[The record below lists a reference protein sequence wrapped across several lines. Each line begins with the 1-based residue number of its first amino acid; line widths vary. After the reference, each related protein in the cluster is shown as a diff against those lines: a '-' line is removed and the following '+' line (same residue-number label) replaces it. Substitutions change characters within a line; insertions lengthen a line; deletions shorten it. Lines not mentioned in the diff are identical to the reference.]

1 MLEVQIYKKLAE
13 FDLDVSF
20 QVNDNILG
28 LMGASGSGKSMTLKC
43 IAGIETP
50 DQGRIVLNDRVLF
63 DSEKKINVPIQKRN
77 VGYMF
82 QSYALFPNMDVYE
95 NISVGLRARKVKD
108 VDIVVRKVMKQFQIS
123 ELASRYP
130 KQLSGG
136 QRQRLSIA
144 RAIVRKPEIYIFDD
158 SFSAL
163 DFKTDAKLRE
173 ALAASCKETKSTVLL
188 VAQRIS
194 SILHADQIIVLDEGK
209 MVGKGTHA
217 ELMESCD
224 VYQQIASSQLT
235 KEELANV

>member
-63 DSEKKINVPIQKRN
+63 DSEKKINAPIQKRN

-82 QSYALFPNMDVYE
+82 QSYALFPNMNVYE

-108 VDIVVRKVMKQFQIS
+108 VDIVAQKVMKQFQIS
-123 ELASRYP
+123 ELASRYS

-136 QRQRLSIA
+136 QRQRVALA
-144 RAIVRKPEIYIFDD
+144 RLMAYEPDVLLLDEP
-158 SFSAL
+158 FSAL
-163 DFKTDAKLRE
+163 DEDLKDDLLRE
-173 ALAASCKETKSTVLL
+173 LKSEL
-188 VAQRIS
+188 QIS
-194 SILHADQIIVLDEGK
+194 KPVIFVSHN
-209 MVGKGTHA
+209 
-217 ELMESCD
+217 
-224 VYQQIASSQLT
+224 
-235 KEELANV
+235 KEEVNELCDFKYKIKQGEIV

>member
-13 FDLDVSF
+13 FDLDISF
-20 QVNDNILG
+20 QVDDNILG

-50 DQGRIVLNDRVLF
+50 DQGRIVLNGRVLF

-82 QSYALFPNMDVYE
+82 QSYALFPNMNVYE

-108 VDIVVRKVMKQFQIS
+108 VDIVVQKVMQQFRIF

-136 QRQRLSIA
+136 QRQRVALA
-144 RAIVRKPEIYIFDD
+144 RLMAYEPDVLLLDEP
-158 SFSAL
+158 FSAL
-163 DFKTDAKLRE
+163 DEDLKKNLLQE
-173 ALAASCKETKSTVLL
+173 LKSEL
-188 VAQRIS
+188 QIS
-194 SILHADQIIVLDEGK
+194 KPVIFVSHD
-209 MVGKGTHA
+209 
-217 ELMESCD
+217 
-224 VYQQIASSQLT
+224 
-235 KEELANV
+235 KEEVNYLCDLKYKIKQGEII

>member
-13 FDLDVSF
+13 FDLDVYF
-20 QVNDNILG
+20 QVDDNILG

-50 DQGRIVLNDRVLF
+50 DQGRIVLNGRVLF

-82 QSYALFPNMDVYE
+82 QSYALFPNMNVYE

-108 VDIVVRKVMKQFQIS
+108 VDIVVQKVMQQFRVF

-136 QRQRLSIA
+136 QRQRVALA
-144 RAIVRKPEIYIFDD
+144 RLMAYEPDVLLLDEP
-158 SFSAL
+158 FSAL
-163 DFKTDAKLRE
+163 DEDL
-173 ALAASCKETKSTVLL
+173 KEDLLQELKSEL
-188 VAQRIS
+188 QIS
-194 SILHADQIIVLDEGK
+194 KPVIFVSHD
-209 MVGKGTHA
+209 
-217 ELMESCD
+217 
-224 VYQQIASSQLT
+224 
-235 KEELANV
+235 KEEVNYLCDLNYKIKQGEII

>member
-20 QVNDNILG
+20 QVDDNILG
-28 LMGASGSGKSMTLKC
+28 LMGASGSGKSMALKC

-50 DQGRIVLNDRVLF
+50 DQGRIVLNNRVLF

-82 QSYALFPNMDVYE
+82 QSYALFTNMNVYE

-108 VDIVVRKVMKQFQIS
+108 VDIVVQKVMQQFRIF

-136 QRQRLSIA
+136 QRQRVALA
-144 RAIVRKPEIYIFDD
+144 RLMAYEPDVLLLDEP
-158 SFSAL
+158 FSAL
-163 DFKTDAKLRE
+163 DEDLKKDLLQE
-173 ALAASCKETKSTVLL
+173 LKSEL
-188 VAQRIS
+188 QIS
-194 SILHADQIIVLDEGK
+194 KPVIFVSHD
-209 MVGKGTHA
+209 
-217 ELMESCD
+217 
-224 VYQQIASSQLT
+224 
-235 KEELANV
+235 KEEVNYLCDLKYKIKQGEII

>member
-50 DQGRIVLNDRVLF
+50 DQGRIVLNNRVLF

-108 VDIVVRKVMKQFQIS
+108 VDIVVRKVMKQLQIS

-136 QRQRLSIA
+136 QRQRVALA
-144 RAIVRKPEIYIFDD
+144 RLMAYEPDVLLLDEP
-158 SFSAL
+158 FSAL
-163 DFKTDAKLRE
+163 DEDLKEDLLRE
-173 ALAASCKETKSTVLL
+173 LKSEL
-188 VAQRIS
+188 QIS
-194 SILHADQIIVLDEGK
+194 KPVVFVSHN
-209 MVGKGTHA
+209 
-217 ELMESCD
+217 
-224 VYQQIASSQLT
+224 
-235 KEELANV
+235 KEEVNELCDFKYKIKLGEIV

>member
-13 FDLDVSF
+13 FDLDISF

-43 IAGIETP
+43 IAGIEIP
-50 DQGRIVLNDRVLF
+50 DQGRIVLNGRVLF

-82 QSYALFPNMDVYE
+82 QSYALFPNMNVYE

-108 VDIVVRKVMKQFQIS
+108 VDIVVQKVMQQFRIF

-136 QRQRLSIA
+136 QRQRVALA
-144 RAIVRKPEIYIFDD
+144 RLMAYEPDVLLLDEP
-158 SFSAL
+158 FSAL
-163 DFKTDAKLRE
+163 DEDLKKDLLQE
-173 ALAASCKETKSTVLL
+173 LKSEL
-188 VAQRIS
+188 QIS
-194 SILHADQIIVLDEGK
+194 KPVIFVSHD
-209 MVGKGTHA
+209 
-217 ELMESCD
+217 
-224 VYQQIASSQLT
+224 
-235 KEELANV
+235 KEEVNYLCDLKYKIKQGEII

>member
-50 DQGRIVLNDRVLF
+50 DQGRIVLNDRILF

-82 QSYALFPNMDVYE
+82 QSYALFPNMNVYE

-108 VDIVVRKVMKQFQIS
+108 VDIVVQKVMKQFQIS
-123 ELASRYP
+123 ELVSRYP

-136 QRQRLSIA
+136 QRQRVALA
-144 RAIVRKPEIYIFDD
+144 RLMAYEPDVLLLDEPFN
-158 SFSAL
+158 AL
-163 DFKTDAKLRE
+163 DEDLKEDLLRE
-173 ALAASCKETKSTVLL
+173 LKSEL
-188 VAQRIS
+188 QIS
-194 SILHADQIIVLDEGK
+194 KPVIFVSHN
-209 MVGKGTHA
+209 
-217 ELMESCD
+217 
-224 VYQQIASSQLT
+224 
-235 KEELANV
+235 KEEVNELCDFKYKIKQGEIV

>member
-123 ELASRYP
+123 ELASRYS

-136 QRQRLSIA
+136 QRQRVALA
-144 RAIVRKPEIYIFDD
+144 RLMAYEPDVLLLDEPFN
-158 SFSAL
+158 AL
-163 DFKTDAKLRE
+163 DEDLKEDLLRE
-173 ALAASCKETKSTVLL
+173 LKSEL
-188 VAQRIS
+188 QIS
-194 SILHADQIIVLDEGK
+194 KPVVFVSHN
-209 MVGKGTHA
+209 
-217 ELMESCD
+217 
-224 VYQQIASSQLT
+224 
-235 KEELANV
+235 KEEVNELCDFKYKIKQGEIV

>member
-123 ELASRYP
+123 ELTSRYP

-136 QRQRLSIA
+136 QRQRVALA
-144 RAIVRKPEIYIFDD
+144 RLMAYEPDVLLLDEP
-158 SFSAL
+158 FSAL
-163 DFKTDAKLRE
+163 DEDLKKDLLQE
-173 ALAASCKETKSTVLL
+173 LKSER
-188 VAQRIS
+188 QIS
-194 SILHADQIIVLDEGK
+194 KPVIFVSHD
-209 MVGKGTHA
+209 
-217 ELMESCD
+217 
-224 VYQQIASSQLT
+224 
-235 KEELANV
+235 KEEVNYLCDLKYKIKQGEII

>member
-82 QSYALFPNMDVYE
+82 QSYALFPNMNVYE

-108 VDIVVRKVMKQFQIS
+108 VDIVTQKVMKQFQIS
-123 ELASRYP
+123 ELASRYS

-136 QRQRLSIA
+136 QRQRVALA
-144 RAIVRKPEIYIFDD
+144 RLMAYEPDVLLLDEP
-158 SFSAL
+158 FSAL
-163 DFKTDAKLRE
+163 DEDLKEDLLRE
-173 ALAASCKETKSTVLL
+173 LKSEL
-188 VAQRIS
+188 QIS
-194 SILHADQIIVLDEGK
+194 KPVIFVSHN
-209 MVGKGTHA
+209 
-217 ELMESCD
+217 
-224 VYQQIASSQLT
+224 
-235 KEELANV
+235 KEEVNELCDFKYKIKQGEIV

>member
-82 QSYALFPNMDVYE
+82 QSYALFPNMNVYE

-108 VDIVVRKVMKQFQIS
+108 VDIVAQKVMKQFQIS
-123 ELASRYP
+123 ELASRYS

-136 QRQRLSIA
+136 QRQRVALA
-144 RAIVRKPEIYIFDD
+144 RLMAYEPDVLLLDEP
-158 SFSAL
+158 FSAL
-163 DFKTDAKLRE
+163 DEDLKEDLLRE
-173 ALAASCKETKSTVLL
+173 LKSELH
-188 VAQRIS
+188 IS
-194 SILHADQIIVLDEGK
+194 KPVIFVSHN
-209 MVGKGTHA
+209 
-217 ELMESCD
+217 
-224 VYQQIASSQLT
+224 
-235 KEELANV
+235 KEEVNELCDFKYKIKQGEIV

>member
-20 QVNDNILG
+20 QVDDNILG
-28 LMGASGSGKSMTLKC
+28 FMGASGSGKSMTLKC

-50 DQGRIVLNDRVLF
+50 DQGRIVLNGRVLF

-82 QSYALFPNMDVYE
+82 QSYALFPNMNVYE

-108 VDIVVRKVMKQFQIS
+108 VDIVVQKVMQQFRIF

-136 QRQRLSIA
+136 QRQRVALA
-144 RAIVRKPEIYIFDD
+144 RLMAYEPDVLLLDEP
-158 SFSAL
+158 FSAL
-163 DFKTDAKLRE
+163 DEDL
-173 ALAASCKETKSTVLL
+173 KEDLLQELKSEL
-188 VAQRIS
+188 QIS
-194 SILHADQIIVLDEGK
+194 KPVIFVSHN
-209 MVGKGTHA
+209 
-217 ELMESCD
+217 
-224 VYQQIASSQLT
+224 
-235 KEELANV
+235 KEEVNYLCDLKYKIKQGKIR

>member
-13 FDLDVSF
+13 FDLDISF

-50 DQGRIVLNDRVLF
+50 DQGRIVLNNRVLF

-82 QSYALFPNMDVYE
+82 QSYALFTNMNVYE

-108 VDIVVRKVMKQFQIS
+108 VDIVVQKVMQQFRIF

-136 QRQRLSIA
+136 QRQRVALARLIA
-144 RAIVRKPEIYIFDD
+144 YEPDVLLLDEP
-158 SFSAL
+158 FSAL
-163 DFKTDAKLRE
+163 DEDLKKDLLQE
-173 ALAASCKETKSTVLL
+173 LKSEL
-188 VAQRIS
+188 QIS
-194 SILHADQIIVLDEGK
+194 KPVIFVSHD
-209 MVGKGTHA
+209 
-217 ELMESCD
+217 
-224 VYQQIASSQLT
+224 
-235 KEELANV
+235 KEEVNELCDLKYKIKQGEII

>member
-13 FDLDVSF
+13 FDLDASF
-20 QVNDNILG
+20 QVDDNILG

-50 DQGRIVLNDRVLF
+50 DQGRIVLNNRVLF

-82 QSYALFPNMDVYE
+82 QSYALFPNMNVYE

-108 VDIVVRKVMKQFQIS
+108 VDIVVQKVMKQFQIR

-136 QRQRLSIA
+136 QRQRVALA
-144 RAIVRKPEIYIFDD
+144 RLMAYEPDVLLLDEP
-158 SFSAL
+158 FSAL
-163 DFKTDAKLRE
+163 DEDL
-173 ALAASCKETKSTVLL
+173 KEDLLQELKSEL
-188 VAQRIS
+188 QIS
-194 SILHADQIIVLDEGK
+194 KPVIFVSHD
-209 MVGKGTHA
+209 
-217 ELMESCD
+217 
-224 VYQQIASSQLT
+224 
-235 KEELANV
+235 KEEVNYLCDLNYKIKQGEII

>member
-13 FDLDVSF
+13 FDLDASF
-20 QVNDNILG
+20 QVDDNILG

-50 DQGRIVLNDRVLF
+50 DQGRIVLNGRVLF

-82 QSYALFPNMDVYE
+82 QSYALFPNMNVYE

-108 VDIVVRKVMKQFQIS
+108 VDIVVQKVMQQFRVF

-136 QRQRLSIA
+136 QRQRVALA
-144 RAIVRKPEIYIFDD
+144 RLMAYEPDVLLLDEP
-158 SFSAL
+158 FSAL
-163 DFKTDAKLRE
+163 DEDL
-173 ALAASCKETKSTVLL
+173 KEDLLQELKSEL
-188 VAQRIS
+188 QIS
-194 SILHADQIIVLDEGK
+194 KPVIFVSHN
-209 MVGKGTHA
+209 
-217 ELMESCD
+217 
-224 VYQQIASSQLT
+224 
-235 KEELANV
+235 KEEVNYLCDLKYKIKQGKIR

>member
-13 FDLDVSF
+13 FDLDISF

-43 IAGIETP
+43 IAGIEMP
-50 DQGRIVLNDRVLF
+50 DQGRIVLNGRVLF

-82 QSYALFPNMDVYE
+82 QSYALFPNMNVYE

-108 VDIVVRKVMKQFQIS
+108 VDIVVQKVMQQFRIF

-136 QRQRLSIA
+136 QRQRVALARLIA
-144 RAIVRKPEIYIFDD
+144 YEPDVLLLDEP
-158 SFSAL
+158 FSAL
-163 DFKTDAKLRE
+163 DEDLKKDLLQE
-173 ALAASCKETKSTVLL
+173 LKSEL
-188 VAQRIS
+188 QIS
-194 SILHADQIIVLDEGK
+194 KPVIFVSHD
-209 MVGKGTHA
+209 
-217 ELMESCD
+217 
-224 VYQQIASSQLT
+224 
-235 KEELANV
+235 KEEVNYLCDLKYKIKQGEII

>member
-20 QVNDNILG
+20 QVNNNILG

-50 DQGRIVLNDRVLF
+50 DHGRIVLNNRVLF

-82 QSYALFPNMDVYE
+82 QSYALFPNMNVYE
-95 NISVGLRARKVKD
+95 NISVGLKARKVKD
-108 VDIVVRKVMKQFQIS
+108 VDIVVQKVMQQFRIR

-136 QRQRLSIA
+136 QRQRVALARLIA
-144 RAIVRKPEIYIFDD
+144 YEPELLLLDEP
-158 SFSAL
+158 FSAL
-163 DFKTDAKLRE
+163 DEDL
-173 ALAASCKETKSTVLL
+173 KEDLLSELKSEL
-188 VAQRIS
+188 QIS
-194 SILHADQIIVLDEGK
+194 KPVIFVSHN
-209 MVGKGTHA
+209 
-217 ELMESCD
+217 
-224 VYQQIASSQLT
+224 
-235 KEELANV
+235 KEEVNELCDLKYKIKKGEII

>member
-82 QSYALFPNMDVYE
+82 QSYALFPNMNVYE

-108 VDIVVRKVMKQFQIS
+108 VDIVAQKVMKQFQIS
-123 ELASRYP
+123 ELVSRYP

-136 QRQRLSIA
+136 QRQRVALA
-144 RAIVRKPEIYIFDD
+144 RLMAYEPDVLLLDEP
-158 SFSAL
+158 FSAL
-163 DFKTDAKLRE
+163 DEDLKEDLLRE
-173 ALAASCKETKSTVLL
+173 LKSEL
-188 VAQRIS
+188 QIS
-194 SILHADQIIVLDEGK
+194 KPVIFVSHN
-209 MVGKGTHA
+209 
-217 ELMESCD
+217 
-224 VYQQIASSQLT
+224 
-235 KEELANV
+235 KEEVNELCDFKYKIKQGEIV

>member
-20 QVNDNILG
+20 QVDDNILG

-50 DQGRIVLNDRVLF
+50 DQGRIVLNGRVLF

-82 QSYALFPNMDVYE
+82 QSYALFPNMNVYE

-108 VDIVVRKVMKQFQIS
+108 VDIVVQKVMQQFQIF

-136 QRQRLSIA
+136 QRQRVALA
-144 RAIVRKPEIYIFDD
+144 RLMAYEPDVLLLDEP
-158 SFSAL
+158 FSAL
-163 DFKTDAKLRE
+163 DEDLKKDLLQE
-173 ALAASCKETKSTVLL
+173 LKSEL
-188 VAQRIS
+188 QIS
-194 SILHADQIIVLDEGK
+194 KPVIFVSHD
-209 MVGKGTHA
+209 
-217 ELMESCD
+217 
-224 VYQQIASSQLT
+224 
-235 KEELANV
+235 KEEVNYLCDLKYKIKQGEII

>member
-13 FDLDVSF
+13 FDLDASF
-20 QVNDNILG
+20 QVDDNILG

-50 DQGRIVLNDRVLF
+50 DQGRIVLNNRVLF

-82 QSYALFPNMDVYE
+82 QSYALFPNMNVYE

-108 VDIVVRKVMKQFQIS
+108 VDIVVQKVMQQFRVF

-136 QRQRLSIA
+136 QRQRVALA
-144 RAIVRKPEIYIFDD
+144 RLMAYEPDVLLLDEP
-158 SFSAL
+158 FSAL
-163 DFKTDAKLRE
+163 DEDLKEDLLQKL
-173 ALAASCKETKSTVLL
+173 KSEL
-188 VAQRIS
+188 QIS
-194 SILHADQIIVLDEGK
+194 KPVIFVSHD
-209 MVGKGTHA
+209 
-217 ELMESCD
+217 
-224 VYQQIASSQLT
+224 
-235 KEELANV
+235 KEEVNELCDLKYKIKQGEII

>member
-20 QVNDNILG
+20 QVDDNILG

-50 DQGRIVLNDRVLF
+50 DQGRIVLNGRVLF

-82 QSYALFPNMDVYE
+82 QSYALFPNMNVYE

-108 VDIVVRKVMKQFQIS
+108 VDIVVQKVMQQFRVF

-136 QRQRLSIA
+136 QRQRVALA
-144 RAIVRKPEIYIFDD
+144 RLMAYEPDVLLLDEP
-158 SFSAL
+158 FSAL
-163 DFKTDAKLRE
+163 DEDL
-173 ALAASCKETKSTVLL
+173 KEDLLQELKSEL
-188 VAQRIS
+188 QIS
-194 SILHADQIIVLDEGK
+194 KPVIFVSHD
-209 MVGKGTHA
+209 
-217 ELMESCD
+217 
-224 VYQQIASSQLT
+224 
-235 KEELANV
+235 KEEVNYLCDLKYKIKQGEII

>member
-20 QVNDNILG
+20 QVDDNILG

-50 DQGRIVLNDRVLF
+50 DQGRIVLNGRVLF

-82 QSYALFPNMDVYE
+82 QSYALFPNMNVYE

-108 VDIVVRKVMKQFQIS
+108 VDIVVQKVMQQFRVF

-136 QRQRLSIA
+136 QRQRVALA
-144 RAIVRKPEIYIFDD
+144 RLMAYEPDVLLLDEP
-158 SFSAL
+158 FSAL
-163 DFKTDAKLRE
+163 DEDLKKNLLQE
-173 ALAASCKETKSTVLL
+173 LKSEL
-188 VAQRIS
+188 QIS
-194 SILHADQIIVLDEGK
+194 KPVIFVSHD
-209 MVGKGTHA
+209 
-217 ELMESCD
+217 
-224 VYQQIASSQLT
+224 
-235 KEELANV
+235 KEEVNYLCDLKYKIKQGEII

>member
-108 VDIVVRKVMKQFQIS
+108 VDIVVQKVMQQFRVF

-136 QRQRLSIA
+136 QRQRVALA
-144 RAIVRKPEIYIFDD
+144 RLMAYEPDVLLLDEP
-158 SFSAL
+158 FSAL
-163 DFKTDAKLRE
+163 DEDLKEDLLRE
-173 ALAASCKETKSTVLL
+173 LKSEL
-188 VAQRIS
+188 QIS
-194 SILHADQIIVLDEGK
+194 KPVIFVSHD
-209 MVGKGTHA
+209 
-217 ELMESCD
+217 
-224 VYQQIASSQLT
+224 
-235 KEELANV
+235 KEEVNELCDLKYKIKQGEII

>member
-50 DQGRIVLNDRVLF
+50 DHGRIVLNNRVLF
-63 DSEKKINVPIQKRN
+63 DSEKKINVLIQKRN

-82 QSYALFPNMDVYE
+82 QSYALFPNMNVYE
-95 NISVGLRARKVKD
+95 NISVGLKARKVKD
-108 VDIVVRKVMKQFQIS
+108 VDIVVQKVMQQFRIR

-136 QRQRLSIA
+136 QRQRVALARLIA
-144 RAIVRKPEIYIFDD
+144 YEPDLLLLDEP
-158 SFSAL
+158 FSAL
-163 DFKTDAKLRE
+163 DEDL
-173 ALAASCKETKSTVLL
+173 KEDLLSELKSEL
-188 VAQRIS
+188 QIS
-194 SILHADQIIVLDEGK
+194 KPVIFVSHN
-209 MVGKGTHA
+209 
-217 ELMESCD
+217 
-224 VYQQIASSQLT
+224 
-235 KEELANV
+235 KEEVNELCDLKYKIKQGEII

>member
-82 QSYALFPNMDVYE
+82 QSYALFPNMNVYE

-108 VDIVVRKVMKQFQIS
+108 VDIVAQKVMKQFQIS
-123 ELASRYP
+123 ELASRYS

-136 QRQRLSIA
+136 QRQRGALA
-144 RAIVRKPEIYIFDD
+144 RLMAYEPDVLLLDEPFN
-158 SFSAL
+158 AL
-163 DFKTDAKLRE
+163 DEDLKEDLLRE
-173 ALAASCKETKSTVLL
+173 LKSEL
-188 VAQRIS
+188 QIS
-194 SILHADQIIVLDEGK
+194 KPVIFVSHN
-209 MVGKGTHA
+209 
-217 ELMESCD
+217 
-224 VYQQIASSQLT
+224 
-235 KEELANV
+235 KEEVNELCDFKYKIKQGEIV

>member
-20 QVNDNILG
+20 QVDDNILG

-50 DQGRIVLNDRVLF
+50 DQGRIVLNGRVLF

-82 QSYALFPNMDVYE
+82 QSYALFPNMNVYE

-108 VDIVVRKVMKQFQIS
+108 VDIVVQKVMQQFRIF

-136 QRQRLSIA
+136 QRQRVALA
-144 RAIVRKPEIYIFDD
+144 RLMAYEPDVLLLDEP
-158 SFSAL
+158 FSAL
-163 DFKTDAKLRE
+163 DEDLKKDLLQE
-173 ALAASCKETKSTVLL
+173 LKSEL
-188 VAQRIS
+188 QIS
-194 SILHADQIIVLDEGK
+194 KPVIFVSHD
-209 MVGKGTHA
+209 
-217 ELMESCD
+217 
-224 VYQQIASSQLT
+224 
-235 KEELANV
+235 KEEVNYLCYLNYKIKQGEII

>member
-13 FDLDVSF
+13 FDLDASF
-20 QVNDNILG
+20 QVDDNILG

-50 DQGRIVLNDRVLF
+50 DQGRIVLNNRVLF

-82 QSYALFPNMDVYE
+82 QSYALFPNMNVYE

-108 VDIVVRKVMKQFQIS
+108 VDIVVQKVMQQFRVF

-136 QRQRLSIA
+136 QRQRVALA
-144 RAIVRKPEIYIFDD
+144 RLMAYEPDVLLLDEP
-158 SFSAL
+158 FSAL
-163 DFKTDAKLRE
+163 DEDLKEDLLRE
-173 ALAASCKETKSTVLL
+173 LKSEL
-188 VAQRIS
+188 QIS
-194 SILHADQIIVLDEGK
+194 KPVIFVSHD
-209 MVGKGTHA
+209 
-217 ELMESCD
+217 
-224 VYQQIASSQLT
+224 
-235 KEELANV
+235 KEEVNYLCDLNYKIKQGEII

>member
-13 FDLDVSF
+13 FDLDISF
-20 QVNDNILG
+20 QVDDNILG

-50 DQGRIVLNDRVLF
+50 DQGRIVLNGRVLF

-82 QSYALFPNMDVYE
+82 QSYALFPNMNVYE

-108 VDIVVRKVMKQFQIS
+108 VDIVVQKVMQQFRIF

-136 QRQRLSIA
+136 QRQRVALA
-144 RAIVRKPEIYIFDD
+144 YEPDVLLLDEP
-158 SFSAL
+158 FSAL
-163 DFKTDAKLRE
+163 DEDLKKDLLQE
-173 ALAASCKETKSTVLL
+173 LKSEL
-188 VAQRIS
+188 QIS
-194 SILHADQIIVLDEGK
+194 KPVIFVSHD
-209 MVGKGTHA
+209 
-217 ELMESCD
+217 
-224 VYQQIASSQLT
+224 
-235 KEELANV
+235 KEEVNYLCDLKYKIKQGEII

>member
-50 DQGRIVLNDRVLF
+50 DQGRIVLNNRVLF

-108 VDIVVRKVMKQFQIS
+108 VDIVVQKVMQQFRIF

-136 QRQRLSIA
+136 QRQRVALA
-144 RAIVRKPEIYIFDD
+144 RLMAYEPDVLLLDEP
-158 SFSAL
+158 FSAL
-163 DFKTDAKLRE
+163 DEDLKEDLLRE
-173 ALAASCKETKSTVLL
+173 LKSEL
-188 VAQRIS
+188 QIS
-194 SILHADQIIVLDEGK
+194 KPVVFVSHN
-209 MVGKGTHA
+209 
-217 ELMESCD
+217 
-224 VYQQIASSQLT
+224 
-235 KEELANV
+235 KEEVNELCDFKYKIKLGEIV